1 MSQARSRGLHHV
13 TAISSDARATV
24 AFYAGTLGLRM
35 VKKSV
40 NQDDP
45 GIYHLFFAD
54 GKGRPGTDL
63 TFFPIRYASPGR
75 EGTGQVVRVAFR
87 VPEGSLDAWRSRLLE
102 RKVEVEGARS
112 RLGEE
117 LLAFRDPDG
126 LGLELVAVEDPDPEL
141 QWPEGGV
148 SREAAIAGFHSV
160 TLLEADPGP
169 AGEVLT
175 DLLGLTEE
183 VEDGAR
189 TRYRGDPSAPG
200 SAVDLVRDR
209 DAKNGRVGAGSVHH
223 VAFRARDEEQQAE
236 LRSRVDAAGLGPTPV
251 IDRHWFRSVYF
262 REPGGVLFEIA
273 TDGPGFTVD
282 EEASELGTRLVLPP
296 WLEERREEIEE
307 ALPTLDDPE
316 VRTGGSDPPTP

>member
-1 MSQARSRGLHHV
+1 MSQARSRGIHHV
-13 TAISSDARATV
+13 TAIAIDPRSTV
-24 AFYAGTLGLRM
+24 AFYTGTLGLRL

-54 GKGRPGTDL
+54 GEGHPGTDL

-75 EGTGQVVRVAFR
+75 EGSGQVVRVAFR
-87 VPEGSLDAWRSRLLE
+87 VPEGSLKVWRSRLRE
-102 RKVEVEGARS
+102 RNVEVEGVRS

-141 QWPEGGV
+141 QWLGSGV
-148 SREAAIAGFHSV
+148 SREEAIAGFHSV
-160 TLLEADPGP
+160 TLLESDPGP
-169 AGEVLT
+169 AVEVLT

-183 VEDGAR
+183 GMEGAR
-189 TRYRGDPSAPG
+189 KRFQGAPSAPG

-209 DAKNGRVGAGSVHH
+209 DARSGRVGAGSVHH
-223 VAFRARDEEQQAE
+223 VAFRARDEEEQAE
-236 LRSRVDAAGLGPTPV
+236 LRSRVDAAGLQPTPV

-262 REPGGVLFEIA
+262 REPEGVLFEIA

-296 WLEERREEIEE
+296 WLEDRREEIEE
-307 ALPTLDDPE
+307 RLPPLDP
-316 VRTGGSDPPTP
+316 TGAST

>member
-1 MSQARSRGLHHV
+1 MSEASTRGIHHV
-13 TAISSDARATV
+13 TAISSDPRTTV
-24 AFYAGTLGLRM
+24 SFYAGDLGLRL

-54 GKGRPGTDL
+54 AEGHPGTDL
-63 TFFPIRYASPGR
+63 TFFPIPHAADGR

-87 VPEGSLDAWRSRLLE
+87 VPEGSLESWRRRLVE
-102 RKVEVEGARS
+102 RDVEVEGTRS

-117 LLAFRDPDG
+117 VLSFRDPDG
-126 LGLELVAVEDPDPEL
+126 LGLDLVAVEDPDPEL
-141 QWPEGGV
+141 QWLGSGV
-148 SREAAIAGFHSV
+148 SREGAIAGFHSV

-169 AGEVLT
+169 AADVLT
-175 DLLGLTEE
+175 EILGLTEADG
-183 VEDGAR
+183 DGAR
-189 TRYRGDPSAPG
+189 RRFRGHPSAPG
-200 SAVDLVRDR
+200 NAVDVVGDP
-209 DAKNGRVGAGSVHH
+209 DATSGRVAAGSVHH
-223 VAFRARDEEQQAE
+223 VAFRARDEEEQVE
-236 LRSRVDAAGLGPTPV
+236 LRSRVDAAGLRPTPV

-296 WLEERREEIEE
+296 WMEDRRAEIEE
-307 ALPTLDDPE
+307 RLPSLDDPGARADGAD
-316 VRTGGSDPPTP
+316 VSTR

>member
-1 MSQARSRGLHHV
+1 MSETSSRGIHHV
-13 TAISSDARATV
+13 TAISTDPRTTV
-24 AFYAGTLGLRM
+24 SFYAGDLGLRL

-54 GKGRPGTDL
+54 AEGHPGTDL
-63 TFFPIRYASPGR
+63 TFFPIRHASPGR
-75 EGTGQVVRVAFR
+75 EGAGQVVRVAFR
-87 VPEGSLDAWRSRLLE
+87 VPDGSLEGWSSRLLE
-102 RKVEVEGARS
+102 RNVEVEGVRS
-112 RLGEE
+112 RLGEKV
-117 LLAFRDPDG
+117 LSFRDPDG

-141 QWPEGGV
+141 QWLEGGV

-160 TLLEADPGP
+160 TQLEAEPGP
-169 AGEVLT
+169 AADVLT
-175 DLLGLTEE
+175 EILGLTEE
-183 VEDGAR
+183 SVEGAR
-189 TRYRGDPSAPG
+189 RRFRGDPSAPG
-200 SAVDLVRDR
+200 SAVDLIRDR

-223 VAFRARDEEQQAE
+223 VAFRARDEEEQAE
-236 LRSRVDAAGLGPTPV
+236 LRSRVDAAGLRPTPV

-296 WLEERREEIEE
+296 WLEARRAEIEE
-307 ALPTLDDPE
+307 GLPNLDDPE
-316 VRTGGSDPPTP
+316 ARAGSSNLSTP